1 MGPPILTIKLNKL
14 LNLRADKK
22 VVERGVEESKR
33 RGEREGHTEKDIFP
47 VPPEP
52 EKVTE
57 PSPLPS
63 HVSLV
68 VVAMTCISV

>member
-22 VVERGVEESKR
+22 VVEESKR